1 MSAHAMLPQ
10 ANHDE
15 MAEQL
20 FIRDLKGW
28 IGGEV
33 EAQQKALA
41 NRLDPGP
48 QSNARAEAV
57 YEALHEHDSFRS
69 WLSLR
74 RTSQEMLW
82 DAIVTSVERQG
93 AALNA
98 RAEQYQAGSVTLP
111 DDAPRPAYI
120 QSRDVHLMPGGYQ
133 HDDGGVLQGA
143 VMDRGG
149 AVYMLGR
156 NGGLLNDGRGRT
168 VLAHLFARFPDC
180 TPSRILELGCGVG
193 ASLVPIAK
201 AFPQAEVHGV
211 DLGGSML
218 RYARARAASMGA
230 TVHLA
235 QDNAEGTRYPDA
247 SFDLVFSAVLMHETQ
262 TEAIPR
268 ILAESRR
275 LLSPGGIAIH
285 LEVPQR
291 YETMDLWGRIRG
303 QIEADYNNEPAW
315 REAIS
320 ADYDALMR
328 QAGFRDVATGY
339 QDAARGD
346 PERGGG
352 GFGDVSKGVFGS
364 WFVASG
370 RA

>member
-1 MSAHAMLPQ
+1 MSAHPMLPE

-28 IGGEV
+28 IGGEA
-33 EAQQKALA
+33 EAQQRALA
-41 NRLDPGP
+41 ERLDPGP
-48 QSNARAEAV
+48 QSNAREEAV
-57 YEALHEHDSFRS
+57 YEALHGHESFRS
-69 WLSLR
+69 WASLR
-74 RTSQEMLW
+74 RTTQEMLW
-82 DAIVTSVERQG
+82 DAIAGSVERQG
-93 AALNA
+93 ERLNAQAEQHSAGSLDLTDDAAL
-98 RAEQYQAGSVTLP
+98 
-111 DDAPRPAYI
+111 PAYI
-120 QSRDVHLMPGGYQ
+120 ASRDVHLMPGGYQ

-143 VMDRGG
+143 IMDRGG

-168 VLAHLFARFPDC
+168 VLAHLFARFPDFAP
-180 TPSRILELGCGVG
+180 TRILELGCGIG

-201 AFPQAEVHGV
+201 AFPDAEVHGI
-211 DLGGSML
+211 DLGAAML
-218 RYARARAASMGA
+218 RYSRARAASMGV

-235 QDNAEGTRYPDA
+235 QDDAEGTRYPDG
-247 SFDLVFSAVLMHETQ
+247 SFDFVFSAVLMHET
-262 TEAIPR
+262 EAGAIPR

-275 LLSPGGIAIH
+275 LLAPGGVAIH

-315 REAIS
+315 REASS
-320 ADYDALMR
+320 ADYEALMR
-328 QAGFRDVATGY
+328 QAGFADVAIGY

-346 PERGGG
+346 AVRGGG
-352 GFGDVSKGVFGS
+352 GFGPTSKGVFGS

>member
-1 MSAHAMLPQ
+1 MSAHPMLPQ
-10 ANHDE
+10 ASHDE

-33 EAQQKALA
+33 EQHQKALA
-41 NRLDPGP
+41 AALDPGP
-48 QSNARAEAV
+48 QSNARAETV
-57 YEALHEHDSFRS
+57 YEALHEHDSFRG
-69 WLSLR
+69 WASLR

-82 DAIVTSVERQG
+82 DGIATSVERQG
-93 AALNA
+93 DALNEA
-98 RAEQYQAGSVTLP
+98 AATYDAGSVTLH
-111 DDAPRPAYI
+111 DDARLPHYI
-120 QSRDVHLMPGGYQ
+120 ESRDVHLMPGGYQ
-133 HDDGGVLQGA
+133 HDEGGVLQGA

-168 VLAHLFARFPDC
+168 VLAHLFARFPDFV
-180 TPSRILELGCGVG
+180 PERILELGCGVG

-201 AFPQAEVHGV
+201 AFPDADVHGV
-211 DLGGSML
+211 DLGASML

-235 QDNAEGTRYPDA
+235 QDDAEGTRHPDA
-247 SFDLVFSAVLMHETQ
+247 SFDLVFSAVLLHETAPD
-262 TEAIPR
+262 AIPR
-268 ILAESRR
+268 VLAESRR
-275 LLSPGGIAIH
+275 LLKAGGVAVH

-291 YETMDLWGRIRG
+291 YETMDLWGQVRG

-315 REAIS
+315 RAAIT

-328 QAGFRDVATGY
+328 QAGFQDVATGY

-346 PERGGG
+346 PAPGQG
-352 GFGDVSKGVFGS
+352 GFCSESKGVFGS

>member
-1 MSAHAMLPQ
+1 MSTHPMLPQ

-15 MAEQL
+15 LSEQL

-28 IGGEV
+28 LGGEV
-33 EAQQKALA
+33 EGHQRALA
-41 NRLDPGP
+41 ARLDPGP
-48 QSNARAEAV
+48 QSNAREETV
-57 YEALHEHDSFRS
+57 YEALHRHDPFRG
-69 WLSLR
+69 WASLR

-82 DAIVTSVERQG
+82 DAIATSVERQG
-93 AALNA
+93 ESLNA
-98 RAEQYQAGSVTLP
+98 RAGQYEAGSVTLA
-111 DDAPRPAYI
+111 DDAGPPDYI
-120 QSRDVHLMPGGYQ
+120 ASRDVHLMPGGYQ
-133 HDDGGVLQGA
+133 HDEGGVLQGA

-168 VLAHLFARFPDC
+168 VLAHLYARFPDFE
-180 TPSRILELGCGVG
+180 PGRILELGCGVG
-193 ASLVPIAK
+193 ASLVPVAS
-201 AFPQAEVHGV
+201 AFPEAEVHGI
-211 DLGGSML
+211 DLGASML

-230 TVHLA
+230 TIHVS
-235 QDNAEGTRYPDA
+235 QDDAEATRFPDG
-247 SFDLVFSAVLMHETQ
+247 SFDFVFSAVLMHETSPG
-262 TEAIPR
+262 AIPR

-275 LLSPGGIAIH
+275 LLAPGGVAIH

-291 YETMDLWGRIRG
+291 YEAMDLWGRIRG

-315 REAIS
+315 RAAIS

-328 QAGFRDVATGY
+328 QAGFTDVATGY
-339 QDAARGD
+339 QDAARGE

-352 GFGDVSKGVFGS
+352 GFGQASKGVFGS

>member
-1 MSAHAMLPQ
+1 MSAHPMLPQ
-10 ANHDE
+10 ASHDE
-15 MAEQL
+15 LAEQL

-33 EAQQKALA
+33 EAQQRTLA
-41 NRLDPGP
+41 GRLDPGE
-48 QSNARAEAV
+48 QSNAREDTV
-57 YEALHEHDSFRS
+57 YEALYQHDTFRS
-69 WLSLR
+69 WVSLR

-82 DAIVTSVERQG
+82 DAISTSVERQE
-93 AALNA
+93 ASLNA
-98 RAEQYQAGSVTLP
+98 QAEQHDAGSLTLP
-111 DDAPRPAYI
+111 DVAELPHYI
-120 QSRDVHLMPGGYQ
+120 ASRDVHLMPGGYQ

-168 VLAHLFARFPDC
+168 VLAHLFARFPDFQ
-180 TPSRILELGCGVG
+180 PARILELGCGVG
-193 ASLVPIAK
+193 ASLVPLAK
-201 AFPQAEVHGV
+201 AFPEAEVHGIDV
-211 DLGGSML
+211 GAAML

-230 TVHLA
+230 SVHLA
-235 QDNAEGTRYPDA
+235 QDNAEGTRYPDG
-247 SFDLVFSAVLMHETQ
+247 SFDLVFSAVLMHET
-262 TEAIPR
+262 EAGAIPR

-275 LLSPGGIAIH
+275 LLAPGGVAIH

-303 QIEADYNNEPAW
+303 KIEADYNNEPAW

-320 ADYDALMR
+320 ADYDTLMR

-346 PERGGG
+346 PVRGGG
-352 GFGDVSKGVFGS
+352 GFGPTSKGVFGS